1 MNSLH
6 RAFFTPK
13 ISVNKVK
20 MDSVNKNRSPSAKNQ
35 SSVIRYPKAEIKRY
49 PTLFCL
55 ADVMIYVN
63 HNRRRCKIAS

>member
-35 SSVIRYPKAEIKRY
+35 SSVIRYPKAQIKITQSHFDWQMR
-49 PTLFCL
+49 
-55 ADVMIYVN
+55 
-63 HNRRRCKIAS
+63 

>member
-20 MDSVNKNRSPSAKNQ
+20 MDSVDKKTAR
-35 SSVIRYPKAEIKRY
+35 
-49 PTLFCL
+49 L
-55 ADVMIYVN
+55 
-63 HNRRRCKIAS
+63 RRKTNLQ

>member
-35 SSVIRYPKAEIKRY
+35 SSVIRYPKAQIKRY
-49 PTLFCL
+49 PIPFCL
-55 ADVMIYVN
+55 ADLMIYVS
-63 HNRRRCKIAS
+63 K